1 MQSSCFSAR
10 LWERHI
16 NQRVSGGRR
25 GAQRE
30 ARAGVGCKRPHKL
43 IEERAASS
51 SRYTRRPP
59 QCTPPSS
66 SHRKRLPKTGGA
78 ASHLVVQSPLSSSET
93 AASPGP
99 SSRGQAHLVWDRT
112 AKVVSMV
119 LRCSGHWVTRP
130 PWSTLSSGALWAL
143 VRAGEVSVGCC
154 HSKEE
159 GRSPEIEANSG
170 SRMITCRSGSVVA
183 SRDKKSSIE
192 GQRLR

>member
-1 MQSSCFSAR
+1 MKSSFFSAR
-10 LWERHI
+10 LWGGHI

-30 ARAGVGCKRPHKL
+30 ARAGVGCKRPQKL

-119 LRCSGHWVTRP
+119 LRCSGHWVTWP
-130 PWSTLSSGALWAL
+130 PWSTLSSRALWAL
-143 VRAGEVSVGCC
+143 VRGRCQWTAVTAKK
-154 HSKEE
+154 KEE
-159 GRSPEIEANSG
+159 
-170 SRMITCRSGSVVA
+170 VQ
-183 SRDKKSSIE
+183 K
-192 GQRLR
+192 LRPTLAAGLSHAEVIAR

>member
-1 MQSSCFSAR
+1 MNAKGGGLKSSFFSAR
-10 LWERHI
+10 LWGGHI

-30 ARAGVGCKRPHKL
+30 ARAGVGCKRPQKL

-119 LRCSGHWVTRP
+119 LRWRVLLCVILDLPKKRQ
-130 PWSTLSSGALWAL
+130 LLL
-143 VRAGEVSVGCC
+143 VQDLVLV
-154 HSKEE
+154 
-159 GRSPEIEANSG
+159 I
-170 SRMITCRSGSVVA
+170 
-183 SRDKKSSIE
+183 
-192 GQRLR
+192 